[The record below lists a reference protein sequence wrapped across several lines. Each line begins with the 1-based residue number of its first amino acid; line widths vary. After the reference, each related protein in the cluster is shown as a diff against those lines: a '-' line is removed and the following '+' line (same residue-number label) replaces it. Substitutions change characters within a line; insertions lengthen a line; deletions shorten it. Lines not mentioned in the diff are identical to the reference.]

1 MGPDRSLRQFD
12 FIVTEGGLNMVH
24 RYKKFIG
31 MGLFLAVLSLGF
43 AHDAAAQKRMPD
55 ATASITLTSLSF
67 IGGIE
72 WGKGELS
79 FRGKNYTFKVKGL
92 KAGAI
97 GIKRDSVHAKI
108 YNLKKPM
115 DLGGNFL
122 AGEAAAT
129 IAGGGSARVMKNQNG
144 VEMHLFSVTMG
155 ADFTLAAEGLNVRMD
170 K

>member
-1 MGPDRSLRQFD
+1 
-12 FIVTEGGLNMVH
+12 MVQ
-24 RYKKFIG
+24 RCKKFIG

-43 AHDAAAQKRMPD
+43 AHDAAAQKRTPD

-72 WGKGELS
+72 WGKGELN
-79 FRGKNYTFKVKGL
+79 FKGKNYTFKVKGL

-108 YNLKKPM
+108 YYLKNAM

-122 AGEAAAT
+122 AAEGAAT
-129 IAGGGSARVMKNQNG
+129 IAGGGSAWVMKNQNG

>member
-1 MGPDRSLRQFD
+1 
-12 FIVTEGGLNMVH
+12 MVN
-24 RYKKFIG
+24 RYQKFFT
-31 MGLFLAVLSLGF
+31 MGLLLAVGLMGGSLM
-43 AHDAAAQKRMPD
+43 ALAQQRMPD
-55 ATASITLTSLSF
+55 ATASITLTSLAF
-67 IGGIE
+67 IGGVE
-72 WGKGELS
+72 WGKGELH

-97 GIKRDSVHAKI
+97 GIKRDSVNARI
-108 YNLKKPM
+108 YNLKKAK

>member
-1 MGPDRSLRQFD
+1 
-12 FIVTEGGLNMVH
+12 MVQ
-24 RYKKFIG
+24 RYKNFIG
-31 MGLFLAVLSLGF
+31 MGLFLAVLSFGF

-72 WGKGELS
+72 WGRGTLDYKGKHYS
-79 FRGKNYTFKVKGL
+79 FKVKGL
-92 KAGAI
+92 KAGAV
-97 GIKRDSVHAKI
+97 GIKRDSVHARV
-108 YNLKKPM
+108 YHLKNPM
-115 DLGGNFL
+115 DLGGTFL

>member
-1 MGPDRSLRQFD
+1 
-12 FIVTEGGLNMVH
+12 MVQ
-24 RYKKFIG
+24 RYKKFVG

-43 AHDAAAQKRMPD
+43 THEVAAQKRIPD

-72 WGKGELS
+72 WGKGELN
-79 FRGKNYTFKVKGL
+79 FKGKNYTFKVKGL

-97 GIKRDSVHAKI
+97 GIKRDSIHAKI
-108 YNLKKPM
+108 FHLKKAA
-115 DLGGNFL
+115 DLGGNCL

-129 IAGGGSARVMKNQNG
+129 IAGGGGAAVMKNQNG

-155 ADFTLAAEGLNVRMD
+155 ADFTLGAKGLNVRMD

>member
-1 MGPDRSLRQFD
+1 MTQLYQT
-12 FIVTEGGLNMVH
+12 FIA
-24 RYKKFIG
+24 
-31 MGLFLAVLSLGF
+31 MGLLLAVILMGVSRVAL
-43 AHDAAAQKRMPD
+43 AQQRVPD

-72 WGKGELS
+72 WGKGELN
-79 FRGKNYTFKVKGL
+79 FKGKNYTFKVKGL

-97 GIKRDSVHAKI
+97 GIKRDSVHAKVF
-108 YNLKKPM
+108 NLKNPK

-122 AGEAAAT
+122 AAEGAAT

>member
-1 MGPDRSLRQFD
+1 
-12 FIVTEGGLNMVH
+12 MVQG
-24 RYKKFIG
+24 YKKFIG
-31 MGLFLAVLSLGF
+31 IGLFLAVLSLAF
-43 AHDAAAQKRMPD
+43 AHDAPAQKRMPD

-72 WGKGELS
+72 WGKGELN
-79 FRGKNYTFKVKGL
+79 FKGKNYTFKVKGL

-108 YNLKKPM
+108 YYLKNAM

-122 AGEAAAT
+122 AAEGAAT

-144 VEMHLFSVTMG
+144 VVMHLFSVTMG

>member
-1 MGPDRSLRQFD
+1 MIHWFRKIF
-12 FIVTEGGLNMVH
+12 VTV
-24 RYKKFIG
+24 
-31 MGLFLAVLSLGF
+31 LFLVVFSVGSMPNAG
-43 AHDAAAQKRMPD
+43 AQKRMPD
-55 ATASITLTSLSF
+55 ATASITLTSLAF
-67 IGGIE
+67 IGGVE
-72 WGKGELS
+72 WGKGELHYK
-79 FRGKNYTFKVKGL
+79 GKNYTFKVKGL

-108 YNLKKPM
+108 FYLKKPT
-115 DLGGNFL
+115 DLGGTFV

-129 IAGGGSARVMKNQNG
+129 IAGGGSARIMKNQNG

>member
-1 MGPDRSLRQFD
+1 
-12 FIVTEGGLNMVH
+12 MVQ

-31 MGLFLAVLSLGF
+31 LGLFLAVLSLGF
-43 AHDAAAQKRMPD
+43 AHDAAAQKRTPV
-55 ATASITLTSLSF
+55 ATASITLTSLAF

-72 WGKGELS
+72 WGRGTLDYKGKS
-79 FRGKNYTFKVKGL
+79 YSFKVRGL

-97 GIKRDSVHAKI
+97 GIKRDSIHAKV

-115 DLGGNFL
+115 DLGGTYL
-122 AGEAAAT
+122 VGEAAIT
-129 IAGGGSARVMKNQNG
+129 IAGGGGAQVMKNQNG

-155 ADFTLAAEGLNVRMD
+155 ADLTLAAQGLKVKMD

>member
-1 MGPDRSLRQFD
+1 M
-12 FIVTEGGLNMVH
+12 TH
-24 RYKKFIG
+24 RYQKIIG
-31 MGLFLAVLSLGF
+31 IGFLLAVSLLGVSRM
-43 AHDAAAQKRMPD
+43 ALAQKRMPD

-67 IGGIE
+67 TGGIE

-79 FRGKNYTFKVKGL
+79 FKGKNYTFKVKGL

-97 GIKRDSVHAKI
+97 GIKRDSVNARI
-108 YNLKKPM
+108 YNLKKAK
-115 DLGGNFL
+115 DLGGTFL
-122 AGEAAAT
+122 VGEAAAT

-155 ADFTLAAEGLNVRMD
+155 ADFTLGAKGLTIRMD

>member
-1 MGPDRSLRQFD
+1 
-12 FIVTEGGLNMVH
+12 MVQ

-43 AHDAAAQKRMPD
+43 THDAAAQKRIPD

-72 WGKGELS
+72 WGKGELT
-79 FRGKNYTFKVKGL
+79 FKGKNYTFKVKGL

-108 YNLKKPM
+108 YHLKNAK

-122 AGEAAAT
+122 AGEAAVT
-129 IAGGGSARVMKNQNG
+129 IAGGGGAQVMKNQNG

-155 ADFTLAAEGLNVRMD
+155 ADFTLGAKGLNVRMD

>member
-1 MGPDRSLRQFD
+1 
-12 FIVTEGGLNMVH
+12 MVQK
-24 RYKKFIG
+24 YKTFIG
-31 MGLFLAVLSLGF
+31 IGLFLSVLSLGF
-43 AHDAAAQKRMPD
+43 AYDAAAQKRMPN

-67 IGGIE
+67 IGGVE
-72 WGKGELS
+72 WGRGELN
-79 FRGKNYTFKVKGL
+79 FKGKNYTFKVKGL

-108 YNLKKPM
+108 FSLKKPT

-122 AGEAAAT
+122 AVEGAAT
-129 IAGGGSARVMKNQNG
+129 IAGGGSARIMKNQNG

>member
-1 MGPDRSLRQFD
+1 M
-12 FIVTEGGLNMVH
+12 TH
-24 RYKKFIG
+24 RYQKIIG
-31 MGLFLAVLSLGF
+31 IGFLLAVSLLGVSRM
-43 AHDAAAQKRMPD
+43 ALAQKRMPD

-79 FRGKNYTFKVKGL
+79 FKGKNYTFKVKGL

-97 GIKRDSVHAKI
+97 GIKRDSIHARV
-108 YNLKKPM
+108 YNLKKAS
-115 DLGGNFL
+115 DLGGTYL
-122 AGEAAAT
+122 AAEAAAT

-155 ADFTLAAEGLNVRMD
+155 ADFTLAAEGLNVRLD
-170 K
+170 SWPHA

>member
-1 MGPDRSLRQFD
+1 
-12 FIVTEGGLNMVH
+12 MVQ

-43 AHDAAAQKRMPD
+43 THDASAQGRTPD

-72 WGKGELS
+72 WGKGELN
-79 FRGKNYTFKVKGL
+79 FKGKNYTFKVKGL

-97 GIKRDSVHAKI
+97 GLKRDSIHAKV
-108 YNLKKPM
+108 YHLKNPM

-122 AGEAAAT
+122 AGEAAVT
-129 IAGGGSARVMKNQNG
+129 IAGGGGAQVMKNQNG

-155 ADFTLAAEGLNVRMD
+155 ADFTLGAKGLNVRMD

>member
-1 MGPDRSLRQFD
+1 
-12 FIVTEGGLNMVH
+12 MVQ

-72 WGKGELS
+72 WGRGTLDFKGKTYS
-79 FRGKNYTFKVKGL
+79 FKVRGL
-92 KAGAI
+92 KVGAI
-97 GIKRDSVHAKI
+97 GIKRDIVQAKVF
-108 YNLKKPM
+108 NLKKPM
-115 DLGGNFL
+115 DLEGTF
-122 AGEAAAT
+122 AAAEIAVT
-129 IAGGGSARVMKNQNG
+129 ILGGGSARAMKNQKG
-144 VEMHLFSVTMG
+144 VEMELFSDTIG
-155 ADFTLAAEGLNVRMD
+155 ADLTLAAQGLNVRMD

>member
-1 MGPDRSLRQFD
+1 
-12 FIVTEGGLNMVH
+12 MVH

-43 AHDAAAQKRMPD
+43 AHDAAAQKRIPD
-55 ATASITLTSLSF
+55 ATASMTLTSLSF
-67 IGGIE
+67 IAGIE

-79 FRGKNYTFKVKGL
+79 FKGKNYTFKVKGL

-97 GIKRDSVHAKI
+97 GIKRDSIHAKI
-108 YNLKKPM
+108 YHLKNPM

-122 AGEAAAT
+122 AGEAAVT
-129 IAGGGSARVMKNQNG
+129 IAGGGGAAVMTNQNG

-155 ADFTLAAEGLNVRMD
+155 ADFTLGAKGLNIRMD

>member
-1 MGPDRSLRQFD
+1 
-12 FIVTEGGLNMVH
+12 MVQT
-24 RYKKFIG
+24 YKKFIG
-31 MGLFLAVLSLGF
+31 MGLFLAVLSLEF
-43 AHDAAAQKRMPD
+43 ADDAAAQKRMPD
-55 ATASITLTSLSF
+55 ATASITLTSLAF

-72 WGKGELS
+72 WGKGELN
-79 FRGKNYTFKVKGL
+79 FKGKNYTFKVKGL

-97 GIKRDSVHAKI
+97 GIKRDSIHAKI
-108 YNLKKPM
+108 YHLKNAM
-115 DLGGNFL
+115 DLGGNYL
-122 AGEAAAT
+122 AAEAAAT

>member
-1 MGPDRSLRQFD
+1 M
-12 FIVTEGGLNMVH
+12 NN
-24 RYKKFIG
+24 RYQKFFA

-43 AHDAAAQKRMPD
+43 AHDSAAQKRMPD
-55 ATASITLTSLSF
+55 ATASITLTSLAF

-72 WGKGELS
+72 WGKGELH
-79 FRGKNYTFKVKGL
+79 FKGKNYTFKVKGL

-97 GIKRDSVHAKI
+97 GIKRDSINARI
-108 YNLKKPM
+108 FYLKNPK
-115 DLGGNFL
+115 DLGGTFL

>member
-1 MGPDRSLRQFD
+1 
-12 FIVTEGGLNMVH
+12 MVN
-24 RYKKFIG
+24 RYQKFFA
-31 MGLFLAVLSLGF
+31 MGLLLAVGLMGVSRMVL
-43 AHDAAAQKRMPD
+43 AQKRMPD
-55 ATASITLTSLSF
+55 ATASITLTSLAF

-72 WGKGELS
+72 WGKGELH
-79 FRGKNYTFKVKGL
+79 FKGKNYTFKVKGL

-97 GIKRDSVHAKI
+97 GIKRDSVNARV
-108 YNLKKPM
+108 YNLKKAK
-115 DLGGNFL
+115 DFGGNFL

-170 K
+170 R

>member
-1 MGPDRSLRQFD
+1 
-12 FIVTEGGLNMVH
+12 MVH

-43 AHDAAAQKRMPD
+43 AQDAAAQKRMPD

-72 WGKGELS
+72 WGKGELN
-79 FRGKNYTFKVKGL
+79 FKGKNYTFKVKGL

-97 GIKRDSVHAKI
+97 GIKRDSVHARV
-108 YNLKKPM
+108 YNLKNPM
-115 DLGGNFL
+115 DLGGTFL
-122 AGEAAAT
+122 VGEAAVT
-129 IAGGGSARVMKNQNG
+129 VAGGGSARVMKNQNG

-155 ADFTLAAEGLNVRMD
+155 ADLTLAAEGLNVRMD

>member
-1 MGPDRSLRQFD
+1 MSNRYQKFL
-12 FIVTEGGLNMVH
+12 VLGL
-24 RYKKFIG
+24 
-31 MGLFLAVLSLGF
+31 LLAVGLMGVSRV
-43 AHDAAAQKRMPD
+43 AMAQQRMPD
-55 ATASITLTSLSF
+55 ATASITLTSLAF
-67 IGGIE
+67 IGGVE
-72 WGKGELS
+72 WGKGELH

-97 GIKRDSVHAKI
+97 GIKRDSVNARI
-108 YNLKKPM
+108 YNLKKAK

>member
-1 MGPDRSLRQFD
+1 
-12 FIVTEGGLNMVH
+12 MVQ

-43 AHDAAAQKRMPD
+43 AHNAAAQKMMPD

-72 WGKGELS
+72 WGKGELN
-79 FRGKNYTFKVKGL
+79 FKGKNYTFKVKGL

-97 GIKRDSVHAKI
+97 GIKRDSIHAKV
-108 YNLKKPM
+108 YHLKKAS
-115 DLGGNFL
+115 DLGGTFV

-129 IAGGGSARVMKNQNG
+129 IAGGGGAQIMKNQNG
-144 VEMHLFSVTMG
+144 VEMHLISVTMG
-155 ADFTLAAEGLNVRMD
+155 ADFTLGAKGLNVRMD

>member
-1 MGPDRSLRQFD
+1 
-12 FIVTEGGLNMVH
+12 MVQ
-24 RYKKFIG
+24 RYQKFIG

-43 AHDAAAQKRMPD
+43 AHDTAAQGRMPD

-72 WGKGELS
+72 WGRGTLNYK
-79 FRGKNYTFKVKGL
+79 GKNYSFKVRGI

-97 GIKRDSVHAKI
+97 GIKRDSVHAKVFH
-108 YNLKKPM
+108 LKKPM
-115 DLGGNFL
+115 DLGGTFI
-122 AGEAAAT
+122 AGEAALT
-129 IAGGGSARVMKNQNG
+129 IAGGGGAQVMKNQNG

-155 ADFTLAAEGLNVRMD
+155 ADFTLGAKGLKVQMD

>member
-1 MGPDRSLRQFD
+1 
-12 FIVTEGGLNMVH
+12 MVQ

-43 AHDAAAQKRMPD
+43 APNAVAQQRRMPD
-55 ATASITLTSLSF
+55 ATASITLTSLAF

-72 WGKGELS
+72 WGRGTLDYKGKHYS
-79 FRGKNYTFKVKGL
+79 FKVKGL

-97 GIKRDSVHAKI
+97 GIKRDSVHARVF
-108 YNLKKPM
+108 NLKNPM

-144 VEMHLFSVTMG
+144 VEMHLFSVSMG
-155 ADFTLAAEGLNVRMD
+155 ADFTLGAKGLNVRMD

>member
-1 MGPDRSLRQFD
+1 MNS
-12 FIVTEGGLNMVH
+12 
-24 RYKKFIG
+24 RYQKIIG
-31 MGLFLAVLSLGF
+31 MGLLLAVGLLGVSRV
-43 AHDAAAQKRMPD
+43 ALAQQRMPD
-55 ATASITLTSLSF
+55 ATASITLTSLAF

-72 WGKGELS
+72 WGKGELH
-79 FRGKNYTFKVKGL
+79 FKGKNYTFKVKGL

-97 GIKRDSVHAKI
+97 GIKRDSVNARI
-108 YNLKKPM
+108 YNLKKVK

>member
-1 MGPDRSLRQFD
+1 
-12 FIVTEGGLNMVH
+12 MVH
-24 RYKKFIG
+24 KYKKFIG
-31 MGLFLAVLSLGF
+31 MWLFLAVLSLGF

-79 FRGKNYTFKVKGL
+79 FKGKNYTFKVKGL
-92 KAGAI
+92 KVGAI
-97 GIKRDSVHAKI
+97 GIKRDSVHARV
-108 YNLKKPM
+108 YNLKNPK

-144 VEMHLFSVTMG
+144 VEMHLSSVTMV
-155 ADFTLAAEGLNVRMD
+155 ADFTLGAKGLNVRMD

>member
-1 MGPDRSLRQFD
+1 
-12 FIVTEGGLNMVH
+12 MVQ

-31 MGLFLAVLSLGF
+31 LGLFLAVLSLGF
-43 AHDAAAQKRMPD
+43 AHDATAQKRMPD

-72 WGKGELS
+72 WGRGELN
-79 FRGKNYTFKVKGL
+79 FKGKNYTFKVKGL

-108 YNLKKPM
+108 YYLKNPK

>member
-1 MGPDRSLRQFD
+1 
-12 FIVTEGGLNMVH
+12 MVQ

-43 AHDAAAQKRMPD
+43 AHDAAAQKRTPD
-55 ATASITLTSLSF
+55 ATASITLTSLAF
-67 IGGIE
+67 IAGIE
-72 WGKGELS
+72 WGRGTLDYKGKS
-79 FRGKNYTFKVKGL
+79 YSFKVKGL

-108 YNLKKPM
+108 YNLKNPK

-122 AGEAAAT
+122 AGEAAVT
-129 IAGGGSARVMKNQNG
+129 IAGGGGAQVMTNQNG

-155 ADFTLAAEGLNVRMD
+155 ADFTLGAKGLNVRMD

>member
-1 MGPDRSLRQFD
+1 
-12 FIVTEGGLNMVH
+12 MVQT
-24 RYKKFIG
+24 YKKFIG
-31 MGLFLAVLSLGF
+31 LGLFLAVLSLGF

-72 WGKGELS
+72 WGRGTLDYKGKHYS
-79 FRGKNYTFKVKGL
+79 FKVRGL

-97 GIKRDSVHAKI
+97 GIKRDSVHARVF
-108 YNLKKPM
+108 NLKKPM

-122 AGEAAAT
+122 AAEAAVT
-129 IAGGGSARVMKNQNG
+129 IAGGGGAQVMTNQNG

-155 ADFTLAAEGLNVRMD
+155 ADFTLGAKGLNVRMD

>member
-1 MGPDRSLRQFD
+1 
-12 FIVTEGGLNMVH
+12 MVQ
-24 RYKKFIG
+24 RYKNFIG

-72 WGKGELS
+72 WGRGTLDYKGKHYS
-79 FRGKNYTFKVKGL
+79 FKVKGL

-97 GIKRDSVHAKI
+97 GIKRDSVRAKI
-108 YNLKKPM
+108 FYLKNPM
-115 DLGGNFL
+115 DLGGTFL
-122 AGEAAAT
+122 AGEAAVT
-129 IAGGGSARVMKNQNG
+129 IAGGGGAQVMKNQNG